1 MVDSGKPTVKNALKV
16 ILTGGDIPSG
26 SGSRGILYK

>member
-1 MVDSGKPTVKNALKV
+1 MADSGKPIAKNALEV

-26 SGSRGILYK
+26 SGSRRIL